1 MESFEKD
8 IKLKNDLQRFN
19 VEKSIIGTEA
29 YNIEQGL
36 MKGVS
41 QEEILEKAKSGIYKP
56 TKQNLKEGIAGQK
69 YGIEK
74 KDERRIPTQLE
85 IKQNELKFAEQD
97 KKEAKEYIDTYK
109 NHPFADKINFNKKK
123 LKDANSRIKEINE
136 EINKLQHKETEAKDN
151 NKILYKYQNEN
162 VVKEEHFNDKYD
174 KIYFENG
181 NYKYVSKETVAELK
195 KK

>member
-29 YNIEQGL
+29 YNIEQDL

-69 YGIEK
+69 Y
-74 KDERRIPTQLE
+74 RT
-85 IKQNELKFAEQD
+85 
-97 KKEAKEYIDTYK
+97 
-109 NHPFADKINFNKKK
+109 
-123 LKDANSRIKEINE
+123 
-136 EINKLQHKETEAKDN
+136 
-151 NKILYKYQNEN
+151 
-162 VVKEEHFNDKYD
+162 
-174 KIYFENG
+174 
-181 NYKYVSKETVAELK
+181 
-195 KK
+195 